1 MAKFKCLASGNVFEY
16 KTEHDIKTMK
26 THPGYEEVT
35 EQKAELNEEFTTI
48 RTVERKQGRPKKE
61 Q

>member
-1 MAKFKCLASGNVFEY
+1 MAKFRCLASGNVFEY
-16 KTEHDIKTMK
+16 KTEHDIKTMQ
-26 THPGYEEVT
+26 THFGYEEVT
-35 EQKAELNEEFTTI
+35 EQTAESNEKVLTI